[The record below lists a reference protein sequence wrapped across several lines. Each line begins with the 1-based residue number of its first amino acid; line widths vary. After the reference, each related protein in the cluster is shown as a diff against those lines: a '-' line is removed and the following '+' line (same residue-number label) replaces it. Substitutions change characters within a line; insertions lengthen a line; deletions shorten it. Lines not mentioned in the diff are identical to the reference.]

1 MSVSFEAVR
10 HSPSSGVAQPQ
21 SSMKE
26 SHPAKLHLQE
36 VDQTA
41 TASSTSNKSTS
52 LQLLLLLHTM
62 AGVAALRRRNGGS
75 GTARA
80 RCSVQDAAAVKTGTC
95 RDVMAVYP
103 TRCWPQQPP
112 ARAWAAA
119 PRSCRN
125 LPPHPLLIQPYVRE
139 RAANCTHLR
148 RGAAR
153 EVADLF
159 THHREKETDNEN
171 VFARSTTDC
180 WTLHPVPP
188 WHEVA
193 PRATPLGHARW
204 CAPGAGLW
212 PRATSR
218 SSSSTWCSGICAG
231 V

>member
-1 MSVSFEAVR
+1 MTVSFEAVP
-10 HSPSSGVAQPQ
+10 HSPSCGVAQPQ

-103 TRCWPQQPP
+103 TRCWP
-112 ARAWAAA
+112 RAAA
-119 PRSCRN
+119 GTSVGGCPEIMSK
-125 LPPHPLLIQPYVRE
+125 LTTAP
-139 RAANCTHLR
+139 
-148 RGAAR
+148 
-153 EVADLF
+153 F
-159 THHREKETDNEN
+159 THTAVCTRE
-171 VFARSTTDC
+171 SC
-180 WTLHPVPP
+180 
-188 WHEVA
+188 
-193 PRATPLGHARW
+193 
-204 CAPGAGLW
+204 
-212 PRATSR
+212 
-218 SSSSTWCSGICAG
+218 
-231 V
+231 